1 MKVGIIDSGV
11 GAAHLPRLL
20 AGQAFLLEG
29 EHLVAQP
36 LAADQLGHGELVTRI
51 LLEEAPQAEL
61 LVAQVFGRRGVTTAA
76 QVAAALHWLLE
87 QGAMLINCSL
97 GLHADRP
104 ALRSACQQ
112 VREQG
117 VLLCAASPAM
127 GDAVYPA
134 SYPGML
140 AVTGDAR
147 CRPGEWSWL
156 HGHVAQFGAPVGAGT
171 AGGASMACARF
182 TGMLTAYWSTHPE
195 LSGQQVVD
203 YFQRQASRIGP
214 QHREPV

>member
-11 GAAHLPRLL
+11 GAAHLPHLL

-29 EHLVAQP
+29 EHLVAQS

-76 QVAAALHWLLE
+76 QVAAALHWLLG

-97 GLHADRP
+97 GLRADRP

-112 VREQG
+112 AREQG

-134 SYPGML
+134 SYPGAL
-140 AVTGDAR
+140 AITGDAR

-156 HGHVAQFGAPVGAGT
+156 HGHVAQFGAAVGVGA

-182 TGMLTAYWSTHPE
+182 TGMLAAYWSTQPE
-195 LSGQQVVD
+195 LNGQQVVD
-203 YFQRQASRIGP
+203 YFQQQASRIGP
-214 QHREPV
+214 QRREPV